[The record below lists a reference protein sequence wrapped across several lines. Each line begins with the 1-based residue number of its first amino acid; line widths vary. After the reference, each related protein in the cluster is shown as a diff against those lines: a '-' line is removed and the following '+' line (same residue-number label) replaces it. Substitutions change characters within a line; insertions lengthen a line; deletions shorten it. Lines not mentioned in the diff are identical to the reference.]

1 MNENRPCKKELL
13 EWINIVSF
21 AVDDV
26 KLFLDT
32 HPNCPEALEFFD
44 EFKKQRV
51 QALKEYAKYYGPLT
65 LDTANTPMDCWKWIN
80 EPWPW
85 QEGGNVTLFLILD
98 ILPYSCLG
106 HGRKEDVNL
115 CGIMKNGYNTLLK
128 LLRQIRRLLRLSYHS
143 SVDRIVR
150 TYKVKWMW
158 FLPIQNVL
166 SYISLT
172 AISCSNPA

>member
-51 QALKEYAKYYGPLT
+51 LALKEYAKYYGPLT
-65 LDTANTPMDCWKWIN
+65 LDTANTPMDCWNWIN

-85 QEGGNVTLFLILD
+85 QEGG
-98 ILPYSCLG
+98 C
-106 HGRKEDVNL
+106 
-115 CGIMKNGYNTLLK
+115 
-128 LLRQIRRLLRLSYHS
+128 
-143 SVDRIVR
+143 
-150 TYKVKWMW
+150 
-158 FLPIQNVL
+158 
-166 SYISLT
+166 
-172 AISCSNPA
+172 

>member
-85 QEGGNVTLFLILD
+85 QE
-98 ILPYSCLG
+98 
-106 HGRKEDVNL
+106 EDVNL

-143 SVDRIVR
+143 SVDR
-150 TYKVKWMW
+150 ME
-158 FLPIQNVL
+158 N
-166 SYISLT
+166 
-172 AISCSNPA
+172 